1 MKPTILV
8 LTWLTFM
15 ILAGF
20 GYHLYRE
27 HKAAQL
33 REIREQQRGYYKC
46 VDDFDPNG
54 TDAEARKLCRD
65 IWIRNAVKANE

>member
-8 LTWLTFM
+8 LTLLILI

-20 GYHLYRE
+20 GYRKYRE

-33 REIREQQRGYYKC
+33 QEIREQRGYSKC

-54 TDAEARKLCRD
+54 TDTEARKLCRD
-65 IWIRNAVKANE
+65 VWIRGAVKANK